1 MTMLIFSILFVF
13 FWMNIHIESFF
24 IASVGML
31 QIVLSLPFARLFYS
45 IIGQVAYFSTLQ
57 SLVIFLVLGIGADDV
72 FVLVDGWRQ
81 SQVDVPRLPGEDDE
95 ALLHRRLAA
104 CYSRTMQ
111 AVFNTSFTTAMAF
124 VSTAISPVMPISA
137 FGIYATICIIVN
149 YLFVISPAPPAIMIH
164 HKHMGGFGSAGWC
177 WVGNWCKKGNSTN
190 PSGDDKMNN
199 ALELTSKTDAAD
211 KKIED

>member
-95 ALLHRRLAA
+95 ALPHLRVRHLRHHLHHRQLLVRHH
-104 CYSRTMQ
+104 
-111 AVFNTSFTTAMAF
+111 
-124 VSTAISPVMPISA
+124 P
-137 FGIYATICIIVN
+137 
-149 YLFVISPAPPAIMIH
+149 PPARH
-164 HKHMGGFGSAGWC
+164 HDPPQA
-177 WVGNWCKKGNSTN
+177 
-190 PSGDDKMNN
+190 
-199 ALELTSKTDAAD
+199 
-211 KKIED
+211 

>member
-1 MTMLIFSILFVF
+1 MIMMIFSILFVYI
-13 FWMNIHIESFF
+13 WMNVHIESCF

-81 SQVDVPRLPGEDDE
+81 SEVDVPRLPGEDDE

-104 CYSRTMQ
+104 SYSRTMQ
-111 AVFNTSFTTAMAF
+111 AVSLRLSLIAWL
-124 VSTAISPVMPISA
+124 
-137 FGIYATICIIVN
+137 C
-149 YLFVISPAPPAIMIH
+149 
-164 HKHMGGFGSAGWC
+164 
-177 WVGNWCKKGNSTN
+177 
-190 PSGDDKMNN
+190 
-199 ALELTSKTDAAD
+199 
-211 KKIED
+211 